1 MANLSTAQSVEV
13 LFENALDTYE
23 HQMQMLDL
31 VDVFTPDPAAFQNSS
46 NIIWRPVQQ
55 HAPIKEGWNLTG
67 MFGDVIEE
75 YYPATLQDPRNDA
88 FQLRADESAVTA
100 MYQCTSPNASLYY
113 QPEADASRGQFNQL
127 DTVKTYRIGQSA
139 AKPLSQNDMG
149 CAQRPPLSRCRE
161 LPKRRTG

>member
-13 LFENALDTYE
+13 LFEKALETYE

-55 HAPIKEGWNLTG
+55 HAPIKDGWDLSN

-75 YYPATLQDPRNDA
+75 YYPATLETPHNDA
-88 FQLRADESAVTA
+88 FQLRADDLA
-100 MYQCTSPNASLYY
+100 
-113 QPEADASRGQFNQL
+113 
-127 DTVKTYRIGQSA
+127 
-139 AKPLSQNDMG
+139 
-149 CAQRPPLSRCRE
+149 
-161 LPKRRTG
+161 